1 MHLKNPL
8 LFGLMA
14 ILLLGGTITPAISQ
28 NSPDL
33 GIVINE
39 IEINPR
45 GSDAG
50 IGNSESGI
58 SSKSV
63 EGYSGSQEYV
73 ELYNPT
79 NNEIEISGWKITP
92 TATWKSYTIPDN
104 TFIQAKSFLAFTH
117 VNYWFKDFGDSVSL
131 YDDVGNLVDETP
143 LLIDKNDDS
152 SSWQRITDGLDT
164 NSSSDW
170 ELVRMTPKS
179 TNGSIT
185 VTEETTFSLFATV
198 DNKNYV
204 FGEIVTISGN
214 ISDTLLTKNSTPEI
228 VKVKIQGPNYFKN
241 LALFPDRELT
251 FSTSLMLQKV
261 LGFNEG
267 NYDVTVSYGDN
278 TQTLSF
284 MIDSPS
290 VSDSENIFVETLEIF
305 TDKPSYLPGETAI
318 LFAETNSSIEYGGL
332 DYTVTNPHGQTIF
345 EGTIFPNSEFSTVF
359 QAGGGQIFPFS
370 TQLFISGV
378 DPVYGTY
385 DVNAVYKSQNIGF
398 KTDLES
404 KNAKTSFS
412 VIEDV
417 KEDVP
422 ISISTDKELY
432 TVDEIIKVTGRSND
446 IWVEDFELFVKQTG
460 LLTATSLKGSNQA
473 YISPDPFDLRDR
485 VRLNGDGTF
494 EFEFKLIESFSP
506 NEEYSK
512 FYGDYKITVSEYF
525 GDASVFFKVVENVDT
540 FVDIRTP
547 LGLKTDN
554 SEYVLGTALKL
565 SGKVMDYDH
574 QVTNNMRNSVEV
586 KILDPNGNPITYFD
600 HNQKTGYTNCN
611 TNDCTKYEKPL
622 IYTATPDTVG
632 NFQLDVVLLPIQFEY
647 GTYTIKATHSYSK
660 TTESLEFKIKSAQDD
675 IIPKIDSTE
684 PITLTLCSSDR
695 VHVDEILKDMRSIG
709 KGENLPSMESIDCT
723 NNNSY
728 TVGQK
733 MVVSGKVIPKNPTSL
748 DQSSTKTSGQ
758 TQGGHSYSTNYAES
772 IMNYVLVSIPYPKSM
787 TVSGA
792 ASVQTI
798 PDDNEN
804 YTGGG
809 GSGEGGSYFK
819 DKEGNTIRPDTNCEV
834 SAVGECTPTK
844 RSDRQG
850 EGSYNGKVV
859 LKNQKLLLTN
869 MNFKAYPD
877 AEGNF
882 VGVFE
887 LRPGVFNSGTYSVKA
902 EYFGHQT
909 EELAIIKDKSMK
921 GGLEPRT
928 ILELEKEQF
937 TVGDTVKIKGK
948 IENIYY
954 FDSVSAVVEHSDQSK
969 LNCLT
974 MDCGYGNSA
983 KKLRVNEGVN
993 GPEFFWNYHLSSDS
1007 PLGLYTITVATH
1019 FGESK
1024 KQFFVVSDSDI
1035 VEQSESPFSTKK
1047 IIDKFNRISDN
1058 QIPITLGEKSSEEST
1073 LMPRVLQGSLF
1084 TSARGEESDVNLRV
1098 STSDGQCIIGQDSN
1112 CLVSESTRKPGEIY
1126 SIVSIDDE
1134 NYKIRYSGNDVR
1146 LEKFSIVPEESNS
1159 QIDVNNWKV
1168 EVIKDEQ
1175 PTRFYYKV
1183 SYIALE

>member
-1 MHLKNPL
+1 MQLKNPL

-28 NSPDL
+28 NSPDF

-79 NNEIEISGWKITP
+79 SNEIEISGWKITP

-204 FGEIVTISGN
+204 FGETVTISGN

-278 TQTLSF
+278 TETLSF

-290 VSDSENIFVETLEIF
+290 VSDSEDVFVETLEIF

-332 DYTVTNPHGQTIF
+332 DYTVTNPNGQTIF

-385 DVNAVYKSQNIGF
+385 DVNAVYKSQDTGF

-404 KNAKTSFS
+404 INAKTSFS
-412 VIEDV
+412 VIEDI

-460 LLTATSLKGSNQA
+460 LLTATSLKDLIKH
-473 YISPDPFDLRDR
+473 ISH
-485 VRLNGDGTF
+485 
-494 EFEFKLIESFSP
+494 LI
-506 NEEYSK
+506 
-512 FYGDYKITVSEYF
+512 
-525 GDASVFFKVVENVDT
+525 
-540 FVDIRTP
+540 
-547 LGLKTDN
+547 
-554 SEYVLGTALKL
+554 
-565 SGKVMDYDH
+565 H
-574 QVTNNMRNSVEV
+574 
-586 KILDPNGNPITYFD
+586 
-600 HNQKTGYTNCN
+600 
-611 TNDCTKYEKPL
+611 L
-622 IYTATPDTVG
+622 IYV
-632 NFQLDVVLLPIQFEY
+632 I
-647 GTYTIKATHSYSK
+647 
-660 TTESLEFKIKSAQDD
+660 EF
-675 IIPKIDSTE
+675 
-684 PITLTLCSSDR
+684 
-695 VHVDEILKDMRSIG
+695 V
-709 KGENLPSMESIDCT
+709 
-723 NNNSY
+723 
-728 TVGQK
+728 
-733 MVVSGKVIPKNPTSL
+733 
-748 DQSSTKTSGQ
+748 
-758 TQGGHSYSTNYAES
+758 
-772 IMNYVLVSIPYPKSM
+772 
-787 TVSGA
+787 
-792 ASVQTI
+792 
-798 PDDNEN
+798 
-804 YTGGG
+804 
-809 GSGEGGSYFK
+809 
-819 DKEGNTIRPDTNCEV
+819 
-834 SAVGECTPTK
+834 
-844 RSDRQG
+844 
-850 EGSYNGKVV
+850 
-859 LKNQKLLLTN
+859 
-869 MNFKAYPD
+869 
-877 AEGNF
+877 
-882 VGVFE
+882 
-887 LRPGVFNSGTYSVKA
+887 
-902 EYFGHQT
+902 
-909 EELAIIKDKSMK
+909 
-921 GGLEPRT
+921 
-928 ILELEKEQF
+928 
-937 TVGDTVKIKGK
+937 
-948 IENIYY
+948 
-954 FDSVSAVVEHSDQSK
+954 
-969 LNCLT
+969 
-974 MDCGYGNSA
+974 
-983 KKLRVNEGVN
+983 
-993 GPEFFWNYHLSSDS
+993 
-1007 PLGLYTITVATH
+1007 
-1019 FGESK
+1019 
-1024 KQFFVVSDSDI
+1024 
-1035 VEQSESPFSTKK
+1035 
-1047 IIDKFNRISDN
+1047 
-1058 QIPITLGEKSSEEST
+1058 
-1073 LMPRVLQGSLF
+1073 
-1084 TSARGEESDVNLRV
+1084 
-1098 STSDGQCIIGQDSN
+1098 
-1112 CLVSESTRKPGEIY
+1112 
-1126 SIVSIDDE
+1126 
-1134 NYKIRYSGNDVR
+1134 
-1146 LEKFSIVPEESNS
+1146 
-1159 QIDVNNWKV
+1159 
-1168 EVIKDEQ
+1168 
-1175 PTRFYYKV
+1175 
-1183 SYIALE
+1183 